1 MHCSKIWNY
10 DDRFYNPFQQP
21 PTQVGNIFG
30 QKFAENSTNNPFW
43 ALQLKPSHHH
53 QAEGPQ
59 YEVILTFH
67 WLFGFNTEKKEE
79 NVSQLLFLYV
89 YVFRVE
95 EKSTEKSLKSTEKK
109 YEVDFGIGNVFWV
122 FHLYARLRLW
132 VEVEKFKQLSDI
144 CQRSQYRVV
153 FRIHAERFSSID
165 KKSQHAHVKNWQTF
179 FRTIMLLNSVNYF
192 PMKDW
197 EIFFLAVG
205 FRASCCCMNFELLH
219 WHSFAHPQQQQQLSL
234 ANSTN

>member
-1 MHCSKIWNY
+1 MLICWRYHQSWIRALQQNLELW
-10 DDRFYNPFQQP
+10 REILQPFSAA
-21 PTQVGNIFG
+21 THTSRKYFG

-95 EKSTEKSLKSTEKK
+95 EKSTEK
-109 YEVDFGIGNVFWV
+109 
-122 FHLYARLRLW
+122 
-132 VEVEKFKQLSDI
+132 KFKVNREKVWSGFWYWKCFLSFPFI
-144 CQRSQYRVV
+144 CSTPTLGWSWKVQAAQRHLSTVTV
-153 FRIHAERFSSID
+153 SGCIS
-165 KKSQHAHVKNWQTF
+165 
-179 FRTIMLLNSVNYF
+179 NSCW
-192 PMKDW
+192 D
-197 EIFFLAVG
+197 IFFHRQEIATCTCEKLTNFFPHDYAVK
-205 FRASCCCMNFELLH
+205 FC
-219 WHSFAHPQQQQQLSL
+219 
-234 ANSTN
+234 